1 MHDAKYIEFL
11 EKRGA
16 QLHRE
21 NQSLI
26 KRVKEYEEKS
36 RKRHL
41 EEEFQKQQRSISFAD
56 MRSVD
61 SGTPNFDYKQGVNLR
76 SEIGS
81 DVLSQ
86 IQQSGMRPQIDQR
99 SFHTEDE
106 YNQKMP
112 AVPL

>member
-1 MHDAKYIEFL
+1 LHDAKYIEFL

-41 EEEFQKQQRSISFAD
+41 EEEFQK
-56 MRSVD
+56 
-61 SGTPNFDYKQGVNLR
+61 
-76 SEIGS
+76 
-81 DVLSQ
+81 
-86 IQQSGMRPQIDQR
+86 
-99 SFHTEDE
+99 
-106 YNQKMP
+106 
-112 AVPL
+112 